1 MYGLCYHSFDISQTG
16 IQPHCMSWGTWCCSL
31 DWSEAI
37 VQKRRR
43 EEDQTSDK
51 RIICYWRVQSWNWGV
66 DESGWYHHVQKNDDE
81 GCNSLLSKLLSLLLK
96 LDKIIVHIN
105 HEVVFPVMQ
114 IVSRAKELEVEV
126 NKKFASKP
134 YTGPPLWL
142 KYEAAVALKVL
153 TKMLYSTV
161 FLASRRQHHLA

>member
-1 MYGLCYHSFDISQTG
+1 M
-16 IQPHCMSWGTWCCSL
+16 
-31 DWSEAI
+31 
-37 VQKRRR
+37 
-43 EEDQTSDK
+43 
-51 RIICYWRVQSWNWGV
+51 